1 MKENLPPIGG
11 ILVGSKEV
19 GRKIPSKTGGGGR
32 LSICGHLINVNGWI
46 HSPTT
51 SLTLGISLQAMDS
64 SHVALVSLNLS
75 MDGFEHYRADSNM
88 VLGVSIANLA
98 KVMKLA
104 DNSDAITLSADE
116 EATHLR
122 IVFENAKSERTTE
135 FNLNLITIDSEHLA
149 IPETEYQSVV
159 TINSNEYSKICKELF
174 SLSETVQIATNPE
187 YVIFSVEGEVGSGSV
202 KLGNNEGANGGDQT
216 LLEVTEPVTQQFALR
231 YLNMFNKAATISNFT
246 RLCLHQEQP
255 LVVEF
260 KIENLGVLKYF
271 LAPKISDE

>member
-1 MKENLPPIGG
+1 
-11 ILVGSKEV
+11 
-19 GRKIPSKTGGGGR
+19 
-32 LSICGHLINVNGWI
+32 
-46 HSPTT
+46 
-51 SLTLGISLQAMDS
+51 MDS

-75 MDGFEHYRADSNM
+75 MEGFEHYRADSNM

-104 DNSDAITLSADE
+104 DNSDAITLSADQD
-116 EATHLR
+116 ATHLK
-122 IVFENAKSERTTE
+122 IIFENAKSERTTE

-174 SLSETVQIATNPE
+174 SLSETVQVTTTPD
-187 YVIFSVEGEVGSGSV
+187 YVTFSVEGEVGSGSV
-202 KLGNNEGANGGDQT
+202 KLGQNEGSQQADQT
-216 LLEVTEPVTQQFALR
+216 VLEVSEPVSQQFALR
-231 YLNMFNKAATISNFT
+231 YLNMFNKAASISNFT

-260 KIENLGVLKYF
+260 KIESLGVLKYF